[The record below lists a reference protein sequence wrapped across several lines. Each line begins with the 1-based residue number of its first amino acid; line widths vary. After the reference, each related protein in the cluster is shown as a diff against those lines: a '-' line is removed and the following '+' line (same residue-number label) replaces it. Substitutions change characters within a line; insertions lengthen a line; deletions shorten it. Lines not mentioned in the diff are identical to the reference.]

1 MRQIVILSGKGGT
14 GKTSFAASF
23 VHLAARDH
31 KIVIA
36 DADVD
41 ASNLDLVLSPTVL
54 ETHDFSSGV
63 VARILPEECIS
74 CDVCVQVCRFDAIE
88 VIDGVYTVDPIAC
101 DGCAA
106 CFYQCPVEAIVLD
119 TPVVGRWFKSNTR
132 FGPMVHAHLFA
143 GQENSGKLVTLV
155 KQQARLIAL
164 DESRDYVIVDGP
176 PGIGCPVISAV
187 SGAHAALI
195 VVEPT
200 VSGVH
205 DLERALKTTKHF
217 SVPSLVAVNKFD
229 INPRRAEEIEEFCR
243 ENGVTV
249 AGRVPFDTVVTEAM
263 VHGLPVTEYAPD
275 SAVSAEIERV
285 WRGVREFADE
295 VPEEGIFK

>member
-23 VHLAARDH
+23 AHLAARQH
-31 KIVIA
+31 RIVIA
-36 DADVD
+36 DVDVD
-41 ASNLDLVLSPTVL
+41 ASNLDLVLAPTVL

-63 VARILPEECIS
+63 IAKIHEDECIS
-74 CDVCVQVCRFDAIE
+74 CDVCVQVCRFDAID
-88 VIDGVYTVDPIAC
+88 VIDGVYTVDRIAC

-106 CFYQCPVEAIVLD
+106 CFYQCPVEAITLE
-119 TPVVGRWFKSNTR
+119 TPVVGRWFKSDTR

-164 DESRDYVIVDGP
+164 DENRDYVIVDGP

-200 VSGVH
+200 VSGIH
-205 DLERALKTTKHF
+205 DLKRALKTTEHF
-217 SVPSLVAVNKFD
+217 GVPSLVAINKFD
-229 INPRRAEEIEEFCR
+229 INPDRASEIEEFCR
-243 ENGVTV
+243 ENEIPV

-275 SAVSAEIERV
+275 GAVSSEIERV
-285 WRGVREFADE
+285 WGKVKEFADE
-295 VPEEGIFK
+295 VPEEYI

>member
-23 VHLAARDH
+23 AHLAAQEH
-31 KIVIA
+31 KIVVA
-36 DADVD
+36 DVDVD
-41 ASNLDLVLSPTVL
+41 ASNLDLVLAPTVL

-63 VARILPEECIS
+63 IARILPEKCIS
-74 CDVCVQVCRFDAIE
+74 CDICVQVCRFDAIE
-88 VIDGVYTVDPIAC
+88 VIDGIYTVDPIAC
-101 DGCAA
+101 DGCAT
-106 CFYQCPVEAIVLD
+106 CFHQCPVEAIVLD
-119 TPVVGRWFKSNTR
+119 TPVVGRWFKSETR

-164 DESRDYVIVDGP
+164 DEGREYVIVDGP

-205 DLERALKTTKHF
+205 DLERALKTTNHF
-217 SVPSLVAVNKFD
+217 GVPSLVAINKSD
-229 INPRRAEEIEEFCR
+229 INPARTDEIEGFCR
-243 ENGVTV
+243 ENDVPV
-249 AGRVPFDTVVTEAM
+249 AGRVPFDAVVTEAM
-263 VHGLPVTEYAPD
+263 VHGLPVTEYAPG
-275 SAVSAEIERV
+275 SAVSAEIEQV
-285 WRGVREFADE
+285 WRGVRGFADE
-295 VPEEGIFK
+295 VPEEYI